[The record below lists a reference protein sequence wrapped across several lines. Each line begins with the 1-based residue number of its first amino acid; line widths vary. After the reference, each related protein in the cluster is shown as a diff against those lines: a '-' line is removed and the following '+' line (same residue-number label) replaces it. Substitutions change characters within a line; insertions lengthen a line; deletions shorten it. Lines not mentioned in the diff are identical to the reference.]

1 MCAEWHCVALLSTR
15 NLIIPP
21 RARGRLGARA
31 PRGPMDRITPA
42 CAGKTAAAFHFHED
56 PTDHPRMRGED
67 TAVPNSFAGFTG
79 SPPHARG
86 RPCQWMIDGTE
97 DGAHPRMRGED
108 LSPTTFPIDSWGSP
122 PHARGR
128 PAVKGGRAGRRGLT
142 PACAGKTNVGEL
154 SWQARWAHP
163 RMRGED
169 RREMARRALAEG
181 SPPHARGRR
190 GGSIRSCSSEGLTPA
205 CAGKTSSLAADSHER
220 LGSPPHAWGRRPRRP
235 GSSAWGRLTP
245 ACAGKTYSCSAG
257 PAGVWGSPP
266 HARGRRHVEEP
277 AEVYRGLTP
286 ACAGK
291 TFLAWK
297 NTMSPGAHPRMR
309 GEDVLEGIQQI
320 ILGGSPPHARGRRKV
335 SLRPRRSDRLTP
347 ACAGKTDT
355 ITAI

>member
-142 PACAGKTNVGEL
+142 PACAGKTDGKWPAGRSLKAHPRMRGEDEEAPFAHV
-154 SWQARWAHP
+154 ARKGSPPHARGRRARWPRTHTRDWAHP

-169 RREMARRALAEG
+169 DLDGPGLQPGIG
-181 SPPHARGRR
+181 SPPHARGRL
-190 GGSIRSCSSEGLTPA
+190 IRA
-205 CAGKTSSLAADSHER
+205 R
-220 LGSPPHAWGRRPRRP
+220 
-235 GSSAWGRLTP
+235 
-245 ACAGKTYSCSAG
+245 
-257 PAGVWGSPP
+257 
-266 HARGRRHVEEP
+266 RGRQ
-277 AEVYRGLTP
+277 G
-286 ACAGK
+286 C
-291 TFLAWK
+291 
-297 NTMSPGAHPRMR
+297 GAHPRMR
-309 GEDVLEGIQQI
+309 GEDRTEAANASTVA
-320 ILGGSPPHARGRRKV
+320 GSPPHARGR
-335 SLRPRRSDRLTP
+335 LRTYTHNRR
-347 ACAGKTDT
+347 
-355 ITAI
+355 